1 MSLRSLRSRISTSI
15 LIDLCVAVF
24 LSCTFS
30 LYLFLFSVF
39 HSLSVSGPFTLPKAD
54 CCIFLLP
61 TIIPIL
67 SLSCLLLL
75 STYHSLP
82 RLASLL
88 RRGFR
93 ANRIASSLGPSVTHG
108 ASVTVPE
115 SANEGYSATVNAISR
130 VIPDAYSRDL
140 KLGTRSVFSTVS
152 FQLPTLDD
160 TSHHESTTKRWRYFR
175 HLHSCWGRL
184 S

>member
-1 MSLRSLRSRISTSI
+1 M
-15 LIDLCVAVF
+15 CGF
-24 LSCTFS
+24 FS
-30 LYLFLFSVF
+30 LLHILSF
-39 HSLSVSGPFTLPKAD
+39 SLSLLCLSFFVSLAALHASQGRLLYY
-54 CCIFLLP
+54 LLP

-67 SLSCLLLL
+67 FLSLSCPLLF
-75 STYHSLP
+75 TYHSLP
-82 RLASLL
+82 HLVSLI
-88 RRGFR
+88 RRGFKT
-93 ANRIASSLGPSVTHG
+93 NRIASSLGPSVTHG
-108 ASVTVPE
+108 ASVTVPA
-115 SANEGYSATVNAISR
+115 SANEGYSATVNAISP

>member
-1 MSLRSLRSRISTSI
+1 MWLFFSPAHSLFISFSSLSFILCQSRAPSRYLRQT
-15 LIDLCVAVF
+15 AVF
-24 LSCTFS
+24 FCFLQS
-30 LYLFLFSVF
+30 FLF
-39 HSLSVSGPFTLPKAD
+39 
-54 CCIFLLP
+54 
-61 TIIPIL
+61 

-115 SANEGYSATVNAISR
+115 SANEGYSATVNAIST